1 MIYQPPFHGETK
13 YLVMTKY
20 NDAFPYHWHKEIEL
34 LWCVSGGL
42 CMYVEGRRLEIGVGD
57 AIFINSAEEHSFR
70 PTCSDT
76 EVLVI
81 EVGDR
86 LLGDGFDLFA
96 SHQYENNFIDLTKDN
111 ALWKQTVKAALETIY
126 NESKHTSDSDSLW
139 MLQAKLFEVF
149 ALLWRNL
156 PFRGQSYND
165 DQQKKHLVYMKN
177 IQPALDYI
185 EQNFDKQITVG
196 GAAAEANYERTSFC
210 RVFRLATGVTFL
222 QYLNSRR
229 IDEAKMLLSGN
240 DMSIQEIGARC
251 GMPHAKTFS
260 RVFRQYCGMTP
271 SEYRKVH
278 RQ

>member
-42 CMYVEGRRLEIGVGD
+42 CMYVEGKRLEIGVGD

-86 LLGDGFDLFA
+86 MLGEGFGLFA
-96 SHQYENNFIDLTKDN
+96 SSRYADNVIHLNRDDAPWKRDLRE
-111 ALWKQTVKAALETIY
+111 VLETVRR
-126 NESKHTSDSDSLW
+126 ESESGSTPDSRWL
-139 MLQAKLFEVF
+139 LEAKLLELFV
-149 ALLWRNL
+149 LLWRNL
-156 PFRGQSYND
+156 PFRRPD
-165 DQQKKHLVYMKN
+165 EDEQQKKHLVYMKN
-177 IQPALDYI
+177 IQPALDYV
-185 EQNFDKQITVG
+185 EQNFHHQITVG
-196 GAAAEANYERTSFC
+196 GAAAAANYERTSFC

-229 IDEAKMLLSGN
+229 IDEAKLLLSGN
-240 DMSIQEIGARC
+240 ELSIQEIGARC

-271 SEYRKVH
+271 SEYRKKQ